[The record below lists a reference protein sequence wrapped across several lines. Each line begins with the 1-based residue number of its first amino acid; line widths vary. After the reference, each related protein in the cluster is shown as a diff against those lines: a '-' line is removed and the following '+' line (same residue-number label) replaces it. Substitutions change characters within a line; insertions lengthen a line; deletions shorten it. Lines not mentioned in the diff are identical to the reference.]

1 MSSAATTASPATL
14 SPADPGYAAAV
25 ASFNTVHRPRPDL
38 VVEARSPDDVVA
50 AVLRARAEGL
60 PVTVRA
66 TGHGIASDL
75 AGSLMIST
83 RHLDAV
89 EVDPERRTT
98 VVGGGATWD
107 RVIAAT
113 APHGLAPVC
122 GSSSRVGVTG
132 FLLGGGHGPL
142 SREYGVG
149 SDHLLRAR
157 VVTGTGAVIDTDD
170 DPDLL
175 AALRGG
181 KAGFGIVVEVEIAL
195 HAVSRLYG
203 GGVFLPGEAAP
214 TVLPAWRDW
223 TATLPEHA
231 SSSIALLRL
240 PADPALPPPLQG
252 RFVVHLRFTTT
263 ASADEGAALLAP
275 MRELMRGER
284 SDGGHDVE
292 PIADLVGEMPFAA
305 IDSVHADPTEPMAV
319 WDSSALLS
327 GLPDEALDALLAV
340 AGPGVETPL
349 IMAELRQFGGTITRA
364 PELDS
369 VVGRDA
375 PFGLYVLGPMAPEI
389 AAVVPVVVKGVVDA
403 LSPWSVGA
411 LPNFLPADRAGVLG
425 ALWDDATLE
434 RLMATSARVWPA
446 YGTRTIDPS
455 EGTPRS
461 STSTSM

>member
-1 MSSAATTASPATL
+1 MSSAPASTIPATTASPATL

-89 EVDPERRTT
+89 EVDPDRRTA

-157 VVTGTGAVIDTDD
+157 LVTGTGAVVDTDD

-181 KAGFGIVVEVEIAL
+181 KTGFGVVTEVEIAL
-195 HAVSRLYG
+195 HPVQRLYG
-203 GGVFLPGEAAP
+203 GGIFLPGEAAP

-263 ASADEGAALLAP
+263 APADEGAALLAP
-275 MRELMRGER
+275 MRGLG
-284 SDGGHDVE
+284 VE

-305 IDSVHADPTEPMAV
+305 IDSVHADPTEPMPV

-349 IMAELRQFGGTITRA
+349 IMAELRQFGGAITRA

-369 VVGRDA
+369 VAGRDA

-403 LSPWSVGA
+403 LAPWSVGA

-425 ALWDDATLE
+425 ALWDDATLA
-434 RLMATSARVWPA
+434 RLTATVSRL
-446 YGTRTIDPS
+446 S
-455 EGTPRS
+455 
-461 STSTSM
+461 